1 MADLNDTFTDF
12 GIQQGAKYL
21 GYNRN
26 KVATIDGGRIAQ
38 HSGDPQPEIARF
50 GTCGPV
56 GQASSLEGFTGDLA
70 RFGKCNLNV
79 TSTIEGF
86 TGAFGSSAANSRN
99 DQQAQHIA
107 QIRSGFDAARSQY
120 ATAQKTLMSETAMFV
135 NNSSDKGPG
144 SQYRDKFVKL
154 KDGNMGYVTDRN
166 IFMPVTPAVYNA
178 NKGKNGC
185 NPAIVEMGFS
195 ADSDAPQGLLRKADA
210 VPNFFIGKPM
220 TEGQSC
226 ASTNVNLQV
235 MGATDP
241 SINEQAW
248 LGCRQG
254 INPSDYATEQKD
266 ISSLQQT
273 GVQALERC
281 RIRAADKG
289 AAVFAIGP
297 SSYGGSYG
305 CYVGNPGVTG
315 EDIVSKS
322 QLGTVQQVSSVLQKV
337 DGSGKMAGLF
347 YNGQVGMSDPSG
359 DLRNVNNLQLWNKS
373 KPFDNCDAQTGATIN
388 VVAATYGANCNGQT
402 NPVAAAA
409 SQAEANAQ
417 AFKSYQVQQAK
428 QAAAQKAVS
437 IAKAVV

>member
-1 MADLNDTFTDF
+1 
-12 GIQQGAKYL
+12 
-21 GYNRN
+21 
-26 KVATIDGGRIAQ
+26 
-38 HSGDPQPEIARF
+38 
-50 GTCGPV
+50 
-56 GQASSLEGFTGDLA
+56 
-70 RFGKCNLNV
+70 
-79 TSTIEGF
+79 
-86 TGAFGSSAANSRN
+86 
-99 DQQAQHIA
+99 
-107 QIRSGFDAARSQY
+107 
-120 ATAQKTLMSETAMFV
+120 
-135 NNSSDKGPG
+135 
-144 SQYRDKFVKL
+144 
-154 KDGNMGYVTDRN
+154 
-166 IFMPVTPAVYNA
+166 
-178 NKGKNGC
+178 
-185 NPAIVEMGFS
+185 
-195 ADSDAPQGLLRKADA
+195 
-210 VPNFFIGKPM
+210 
-220 TEGQSC
+220 
-226 ASTNVNLQV
+226 

-322 QLGTVQQVSSVLQKV
+322 QLGTVQQVSSVLR
-337 DGSGKMAGLF
+337 DGGGKMAGLF
-347 YNGQVGMSDPSG
+347 IMVKGMSDPSG

-373 KPFDNCDAQTGATIN
+373 KPFDNCDAQTVNQN
-388 VVAATYGANCNGQT
+388 VVAATYGNCNGQT

-417 AFKSYQVQQAK
+417 AFKSYQVQQAAK
-428 QAAAQKAVS
+428 AAAQKVS